1 MALAHQSIATINS
14 PEFINLQPLDINPLM
29 SSCQIKVF
37 YLGEN
42 RNGSYISKE
51 VASNMAKTLRGAP
64 IVGYFKEEKE
74 DFADHGSQIILDD
87 EGIHFNV
94 LTKPYGF
101 VSPDAKVWFQDFEDF
116 DDFGNSITRTYL
128 MTNGYLWT
136 GQFEQ
141 AKLVTQDGGRPQS
154 MQLDEKS
161 VDGKWSTNIKENME
175 FFIINDAIV
184 SKLCILGDDV
194 QPCFQGAAITSSD
207 PATSFTIDKDFK
219 QTLFSMMEELKQA
232 LKGDNQM
239 VNIEKNISSEE
250 LEQELITD
258 FTKEEENKEDTSFTQ
273 ESDNIENTSSSF
285 VKEEDKKDT
294 DKQDET
300 TDTSESE
307 GNNNENN
314 DNEKEDDEEKK
325 KYSLLEEQY
334 NQLKNDYVKI
344 KEENIEL
351 KLFKKNI
358 EDAQKDELINEF
370 SMLSEEDKK
379 DVIENKSNY
388 TLDEIK
394 SKLAVI
400 CFEKK
405 VNFNSINQ
413 EENKEDTEVENL
425 FTLNIEEK
433 EDSTP
438 DWVKAVEATMD
449 FMNK

>member
-64 IVGYFKEEKE
+64 IVGYFKEDKE
-74 DFADHGSQIILDD
+74 DFADHGKQIILDD
-87 EGIHFNV
+87 QGIHFNV

-101 VSPDAKVWFQDFEDF
+101 VSPDAKVWFQEFEDF
-116 DDFGNSITRTYL
+116 DDFGNSIMRTYL

-136 GQFEQ
+136 EQFKQ
-141 AKLVTQDGGRPQS
+141 AKLVLEDGGRPQS

-161 VDGKWSTNIKENME
+161 VEGKWSTNIKENME

-194 QPCFQGAAITSSD
+194 QPCFEGAAITNSD

-219 QTLFSMMEELKQA
+219 QTLFTMMEELKQA

-239 VNIEKNISSEE
+239 ANIEKNISSEE
-250 LEQELITD
+250 LKEKETD
-258 FTKEEENKEDTSFTQ
+258 FTQNKEEENSFTQ
-273 ESDNIENTSSSF
+273 ESDNNEDTSSSF
-285 VKEEDKKDT
+285 VKQEEEKKEEENKD
-294 DKQDET
+294 DDN
-300 TDTSESE
+300 TSDSE
-307 GNNNENN
+307 GNNNEE
-314 DNEKEDDEEKK
+314 DKEDDDNDNEEKK
-325 KYSLLEEQY
+325 KYSLLEDKY
-334 NQLKNDYVKI
+334 NQLKNDYAKI
-344 KEENIEL
+344 EKENIEL

-370 SMLSEEDKK
+370 SMLSDEDKK